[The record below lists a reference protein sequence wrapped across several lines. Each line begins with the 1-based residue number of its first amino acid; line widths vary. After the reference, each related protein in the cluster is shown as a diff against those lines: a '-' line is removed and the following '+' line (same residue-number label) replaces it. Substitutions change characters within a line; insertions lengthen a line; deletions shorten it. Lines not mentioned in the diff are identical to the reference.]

1 MNKISLLI
9 IFMLLLGACHNSK
22 TTKTNKITTIK
33 KEITAVT
40 SFSSVKELLLNADKQ
55 KDKTIKITGIVTH
68 TCKHSGRRCFLAD
81 KNGNEEIRIE
91 AGGKINGF
99 DRELVGSTIT
109 VTGILKS
116 NKLTKEY
123 ISQWEEKLK
132 EESSDDEGDVKSCE
146 TEMNNI
152 QKMRKWMKDHG
163 KDSYIIYFLQGTE
176 YNIVK

>member
-1 MNKISLLI
+1 
-9 IFMLLLGACHNSK
+9 MLLLGACHNNK
-22 TTKTNKITTIK
+22 TTKPNT
-33 KEITAVT
+33 ET
-40 SFSSVKELLLNADKQ
+40 SFSSVKDLLLNADKQ

-68 TCKHSGRRCFLAD
+68 TCKHSGRRCFLSN
-81 KNGNEEIRIE
+81 KNGKEEIRSE

-132 EESSDDEGDVKSCE
+132 KESTKDEGNVESCE
-146 TEMNNI
+146 AEMNNI
-152 QKMRKWMKDHG
+152 QKMRKWMKEHK
-163 KDSYIIYFLQGTE
+163 KDSYTIYFLQGTD
-176 YNIVK
+176 YDTVK